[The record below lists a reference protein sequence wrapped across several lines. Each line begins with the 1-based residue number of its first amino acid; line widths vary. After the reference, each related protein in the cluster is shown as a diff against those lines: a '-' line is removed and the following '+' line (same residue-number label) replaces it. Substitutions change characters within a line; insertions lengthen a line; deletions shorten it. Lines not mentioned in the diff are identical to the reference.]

1 MASRADQTS
10 CSSPP
15 PSENTRRGWRLGE
28 GQVNWTQTMAQSDVQ
43 QALAA
48 NVFRQIVL
56 GQRT

>member
-1 MASRADQTS
+1 
-10 CSSPP
+10 
-15 PSENTRRGWRLGE
+15 
-28 GQVNWTQTMAQSDVQ
+28 MAQSDVQ